1 MTWSTIS
8 RHASTNYSGTLQNV
22 PAHDILSLYKD
33 NYILKIFERLP
44 ASLKRKNMSRRRALL
59 MKMDLFNEYA
69 HPKPFPK
76 DMFLRL
82 NEGSPDQAY
91 VILGQRST
99 GKKFILALLV
109 Y

>member
-1 MTWSTIS
+1 
-8 RHASTNYSGTLQNV
+8 
-22 PAHDILSLYKD
+22 
-33 NYILKIFERLP
+33 
-44 ASLKRKNMSRRRALL
+44 

-99 GKKFILALLV
+99 GKNFILAILV